1 MRERMWR
8 KSGGRGA
15 LTELTPV
22 KIPFKKFK
30 S

>member
-22 KIPFKKFK
+22 KIPFKKI
-30 S
+30 